1 MEFSIYSIGSAT
13 YLESILN
20 AVAMIS
26 GSGSIESLAKVGL
39 LIGTLFLGFQA
50 VFKNQAIPFQQVGV
64 ALILYMALYGPT
76 GRAVVED
83 VYDGTVV
90 VVDNVPIGP
99 LFVGSV
105 VSNIGYKL
113 TKEMEQAFSTP
124 AMTTYGFADPLTTLM
139 KVRGATRNVLAMPS
153 VMGES
158 NAGGDFVRSWTN
170 YIKECTLV
178 GVGRNMTAYGALMRS
193 NSPIDAMRFDSDVY
207 GTEIYEGKTGTGTY
221 YNCSQAHTRL
231 KALSVSAQ
239 PGVMDDVSKLAFQ
252 KPGKVVTGD
261 DLTTRVDD
269 ALRGL
274 NLQVADAR
282 AFTMASIL
290 LPIFERAPAQKA
302 LEDQQSAYAIMLA
315 QAQAQQAT
323 QWAAEGSMF
332 TRYVRPFLTFFEG
345 LIYAI
350 TPLMAFLL
358 VMGTFGMNLIT
369 KYITMLCWMML
380 WQPMLAIVNL
390 YTNWYTGTVMEG
402 LLATTSTVTDGN
414 ALSFEM
420 LKQMLPALDSAIGVA
435 GLMASS
441 VPVISMFLVS
451 GSAFALT
458 SMAQRLG
465 GTDQINEKIVTP
477 DVVKPTEGLATT
489 PYMTNDFVN
498 GTRVTGSENTR
509 GNINIGQS
517 LSSAAQSQKSVA
529 EGASETFT
537 KGLTSAYGKQFEQA
551 KNINEQAAVGRSV
564 ANSFGLSNDAS
575 YQNSVNELR
584 ARGFNQ
590 NQIDAVTGSIALGGS
605 VSGGLGLGNMGGK
618 EGADGKA
625 KSGIDFGGSAQINGT
640 TQSST
645 TRNDGQS
652 SNDVMQAAKAA
663 GLVESIS
670 NSLRHENSSSLA
682 TSFLGSEKL
691 GLSQSDQE
699 TLSRS
704 AQQAISTQKQ
714 YTETAGYLQQ
724 SGSSL
729 SMTPDAWAGKL
740 IREGKA
746 DAVVAEAVNNYGS
759 QMKEAERLFDTVDPS
774 RRSVAAALHTLAKN
788 NDLGVL
794 TSGVSDR
801 DMYTNPRHSGELA
814 DQPTS
819 LQHSSFTS
827 LREPAARD
835 LDAETSRAGH
845 SVNEG
850 SFGSRF
856 DSGNAAARD
865 EKQVEAIHDGHNA
878 DVNKK
883 AYTFGNRATSDGV
896 FEATRRLEEKGKGLS
911 DLGESVMSGIPQKF
925 MNALSSAAGTR
936 GNIAEYQNEG
946 MRLGLDK
953 DQAHV
958 FAAARTGELN
968 NNDRGAFMEYAR
980 HRGFNDNM
988 ASGMF
993 DTLVQAGLNDNGSS
1007 AVINDIVAINNSEK
1021 LDREFVL
1028 GR

>member
-153 VMGES
+153 VMGDS

-193 NSPIDAMRFDSDVY
+193 NSPIDAMRFDSEVY

-261 DLTTRVDD
+261 DLTARVDD

-345 LIYAI
+345 LIYVI

-498 GTRVTGSENTR
+498 GTRQTGSETTR
-509 GNINIGQS
+509 GTIDISQS
-517 LSSAAQSQKSVA
+517 LSNSAQSQRAIA
-529 EGASETFT
+529 ESASDNFA
-537 KGLTSAYGKQFEQA
+537 KGLTSTYGKQYEQA
-551 KNINEQAAVGRSV
+551 KTIGEQAQVGRQIAS
-564 ANSFGLSNDAS
+564 SFGLSNDS
-575 YQNSVNELR
+575 NFQQSVNNLR
-584 ARGFNQ
+584 NQ
-590 NQIDAVTGSIALGGS
+590 GYSQNEIDSMVGSIGTGGS
-605 VSGGLGLGNMGGK
+605 ASAGLGLGNMGGK
-618 EGADGKA
+618 PDANGKV
-625 KSGIDFGGSAQINGT
+625 KGGVDFGGSAQISGST
-640 TQSST
+640 TSST
-645 TRNDGQS
+645 THSNGRS
-652 SNDVMQAAKAA
+652 SSDVNSAAKAA
-663 GLVESIS
+663 GLTEAVT
-670 NSLRHENSSSLA
+670 NSLRRENTSGLA
-682 TSFLGSEKL
+682 NSFLNSEKL
-691 GLSQSDQE
+691 GLSRSDQE
-699 TLSRS
+699 SLTRS
-704 AQQAISTQKQ
+704 AQQAVSAQKQ
-714 YTETAGYLQQ
+714 YSETAGYLQ
-724 SGSSL
+724 SAGSSL

-746 DAVVAEAVNNYGS
+746 DAVVAEAVNNYGKDM
-759 QMKEAERLFDTVDPS
+759 QEAERMFDTVDPS
-774 RRSVAAALHTLAKN
+774 RRSVAAALHTLAKH

-801 DMYTNPRHSGELA
+801 DMYTNPKQSGELG

-819 LQHSSFTS
+819 LRHGSYESMHGPQ
-827 LREPAARD
+827 ARN
-835 LDAETSRAGH
+835 LDAETASAGH
-845 SVNEG
+845 VVDGG
-850 SFGSRF
+850 SFNQRF
-856 DSGNAAARD
+856 ASGDKAARD
-865 EKQVEAIHDGHNA
+865 ETPVEKTHAEHNG
-878 DVNKK
+878 DVNSR
-883 AYTFGNRATSDGV
+883 AYGYGLRARSDGV
-896 FEATRRLEEKGKGLS
+896 LEARQRLEEKGRGINE
-911 DLGESVMSGIPQKF
+911 LGESTMGGFVSKLV
-925 MNALSSAAGTR
+925 NRAENLAGAR
-936 GNIAEYQNEG
+936 GSRDDYLREG
-946 MRLGLDK
+946 RQLGLDES
-953 DQAHV
+953 QAAV

-968 NNDRGAFMEYAR
+968 NNDRGVFMQAADRKGYNPE
-980 HRGFNDNM
+980 M
-988 ASGMF
+988 AAGMF
-993 DTLVQAGLNDNGSS
+993 ETLKQAGYNDNGSG
-1007 AVINDIVAINNSEK
+1007 AILNDILTINDI
-1021 LDREFVL
+1021 DRADKDLVI

>member
-1 MEFSIYSIGSAT
+1 MEFSIYSVGSAT

-50 VFKNQAIPFQQVGV
+50 VFKNQTIPFQQVGV

-153 VMGES
+153 VMGDTR
-158 NAGGDFVRSWTN
+158 AGGDFVRSWMT

-178 GVGRNMTAYGALMRS
+178 GVGRNVAAYGSLMRS
-193 NSPIDAMRFDSDVY
+193 NNPVDAMRFESQVY
-207 GTEIYEGKTGTGTY
+207 GTEIFEGNTGVGTY
-221 YNCSQAHTRL
+221 YTCSEAHTRL
-231 KALSVSAQ
+231 KALSASTQ
-239 PGVMDDVSKLAFQ
+239 SGIMDDVAKLAFQ
-252 KPGKVVTGD
+252 KPGKTVTGD
-261 DLTTRVDD
+261 DVTTRVDD

-282 AFTMASIL
+282 AFTMASVL

-302 LEDQQSAYAIMLA
+302 LEDQQGAYAIMLS

-350 TPLMAFLL
+350 TPMMAFLL
-358 VMGTFGMNLIT
+358 MMGTFGMNLIT

-402 LLATTSTVTDGN
+402 LLATTSSVTDGN

-420 LKQMLPALDSAIGVA
+420 MKQMMPALDSAIGVA

-498 GTRVTGSENTR
+498 GTRQTGSETTR
-509 GNINIGQS
+509 GSINIGQS
-517 LSSAAQSQKSVA
+517 LSNAAQSQKATA
-529 EGASETFT
+529 ESASENFA
-537 KGLTSAYGKQFEQA
+537 KSLTSSYGRQMEQA
-551 KNINEQAAVGRSV
+551 KTLGEQATVGSSF
-564 ANSFGLSNDAS
+564 ANSFGLTNNAS
-575 YQNSVNELR
+575 YEKAVGNMRNMGYSQ
-584 ARGFNQ
+584 AQ
-590 NQIDAVTGSIALGGS
+590 TDAVVASLATGGN
-605 VSGGLGLGNMGGK
+605 VSAGLGLGK
-618 EGADGKA
+618 LGAATGEDGKS
-625 KSGIDFGGSAQINGT
+625 KGGVELGGSANIGANM
-640 TQSST
+640 QSSS
-645 TRNDGQS
+645 TRNDS
-652 SNDVMQAAKAA
+652 KTASDVMNDARSA
-663 GLVESIS
+663 GLSEVVS
-670 NSLRHENSSSLA
+670 NALRKENSSSVA
-682 TSFLGSEKL
+682 QNFQNSEKL
-691 GLSQSDQE
+691 GVSQADQQSLSK
-699 TLSRS
+699 S
-704 AQQAISTQKQ
+704 AQEAISAQKQ
-714 YTETAGYLQQ
+714 YSETSSYLQSTGMQ
-724 SGSSL
+724 L
-729 SMTPDAWAGKL
+729 SMSPDAWAGKL
-740 IREGKA
+740 QREGKA
-746 DAVVAEAVNNYGS
+746 DAVVAEAMNNYG
-759 QMKEAERLFDTVDPS
+759 QEFQEAKRMFDTVDPS
-774 RRSVAAALHTLAKN
+774 RRDTAAALHTLAKH

-794 TSGVSDR
+794 TGGTVDR
-801 DMYTNPRHSGELA
+801 DMYSNPRSGGELGA
-814 DQPTS
+814 SPTS
-819 LQHSSFTS
+819 LAHNEFEGLKGPQVGD
-827 LREPAARD
+827 LRS
-835 LDAETSRAGH
+835 ETRGAGH
-845 SVNEG
+845 SVSSG
-850 SFGSRF
+850 SFESRY
-856 DSGNAAARD
+856 DAGNAAARD
-865 EKQVEAIHDGHNA
+865 HGKIAAEHARRGEIVAGDGQVYA
-878 DVNKK
+878 
-883 AYTFGNRATSDGV
+883 NRATS
-896 FEATRRLEEKGKGLS
+896 EAGERAEGRLADKGKRVN
-911 DLGESVMSGIPQKF
+911 DMGESVLGGIPQKA
-925 MNALSSAAGTR
+925 MNRAGSVFNAGGTH
-936 GNIAEYQNEG
+936 ADYVNEG
-946 MRLGLDK
+946 KRLNLNDA
-953 DQAHV
+953 QAEV
-958 FAAARTGELN
+958 FAAARMGTVDN
-968 NNDRGAFMEYAR
+968 NTWGIFRESESKRGYSDEVAR
-980 HRGFNDNM
+980 GSFDN
-988 ASGMF
+988 
-993 DTLVQAGLNDNGSS
+993 LVQAGLYDNGSG
-1007 AVINDIVAINNSEK
+1007 ATLADVVTLNQRDDHGEGFK
-1021 LDREFVL
+1021 LR
-1028 GR
+1028 

>member
-153 VMGES
+153 VMGDS

-193 NSPIDAMRFDSDVY
+193 NSPIDAMRFDSQVY

-221 YNCSQAHTRL
+221 YSCSEAHTRL

-498 GTRVTGSENTR
+498 GTRQTGSETTR
-509 GNINIGQS
+509 GSINIGQS
-517 LSSAAQSQKSVA
+517 LSNAAQSQKATA
-529 EGASETFT
+529 ESASENFA
-537 KGLTSAYGKQFEQA
+537 KSLTSSYGRQMEQA
-551 KNINEQAAVGRSV
+551 KTLGEQATVGSSF
-564 ANSFGLSNDAS
+564 ANSFGLTNNAS
-575 YQNSVNELR
+575 YEKAVGNMRNMGYSQ
-584 ARGFNQ
+584 AQ
-590 NQIDAVTGSIALGGS
+590 TDAVVASLATGGN
-605 VSGGLGLGNMGGK
+605 VSAGLGLGK
-618 EGADGKA
+618 LGAATGEDGKS
-625 KSGIDFGGSAQINGT
+625 KGGVELGGSANIGANM
-640 TQSST
+640 QSSS
-645 TRNDGQS
+645 TRNDS
-652 SNDVMQAAKAA
+652 KTASDVMNDARSA
-663 GLVESIS
+663 GLSEVVS
-670 NSLRHENSSSLA
+670 NALRKENSSSVA
-682 TSFLGSEKL
+682 QNFQNSEKL
-691 GLSQSDQE
+691 GVSQADQQSLSK
-699 TLSRS
+699 S
-704 AQQAISTQKQ
+704 AQEAISAQKQ
-714 YTETAGYLQQ
+714 YSETSSYLQSTGMQ
-724 SGSSL
+724 L
-729 SMTPDAWAGKL
+729 SMSPDAWAGKL
-740 IREGKA
+740 QREGKA
-746 DAVVAEAVNNYGS
+746 DAVVAEAMNNYG
-759 QMKEAERLFDTVDPS
+759 QEFQEAKRMFDTVDPS
-774 RRSVAAALHTLAKN
+774 RRDTAAALHTLAKH

-794 TSGVSDR
+794 TGGTVDR
-801 DMYTNPRHSGELA
+801 DMYSNPRSGGELGA
-814 DQPTS
+814 SPTS
-819 LQHSSFTS
+819 LAHNEFEGLKGPQVGD
-827 LREPAARD
+827 LRS
-835 LDAETSRAGH
+835 ETRGAGH
-845 SVNEG
+845 SVSSG
-850 SFGSRF
+850 SFESRY
-856 DSGNAAARD
+856 DAGNAAARD
-865 EKQVEAIHDGHNA
+865 HGKIAAEHARRGEIVAGDGQVYA
-878 DVNKK
+878 
-883 AYTFGNRATSDGV
+883 NRATS
-896 FEATRRLEEKGKGLS
+896 EAGERAEGRLADKGKRVN
-911 DLGESVMSGIPQKF
+911 DMGESVLGGIPQKA
-925 MNALSSAAGTR
+925 MNRAGSVFNAGGTH
-936 GNIAEYQNEG
+936 ADYVNEG
-946 MRLGLDK
+946 KRLNLNDA
-953 DQAHV
+953 QAEV
-958 FAAARTGELN
+958 FAAARMGTVDN
-968 NNDRGAFMEYAR
+968 NTWGIFRESESKRGYSDEVAR
-980 HRGFNDNM
+980 GSFDN
-988 ASGMF
+988 
-993 DTLVQAGLNDNGSS
+993 LVQAGLYDNGSG
-1007 AVINDIVAINNSEK
+1007 ATLADVVTLNQRDDHGEGFK
-1021 LDREFVL
+1021 LR
-1028 GR
+1028 

>member
-113 TKEMEQAFSTP
+113 TREMEQAFSTP

-153 VMGES
+153 VMGDS

-193 NSPIDAMRFDSDVY
+193 NSPIDAMRFDSEVY

-498 GTRVTGSENTR
+498 GTRQTGSETTR
-509 GNINIGQS
+509 GSINIGQS
-517 LSSAAQSQKSVA
+517 LSNAAQSQKATA
-529 EGASETFT
+529 ESASENFA
-537 KGLTSAYGKQFEQA
+537 KSLTSSYGRQMEQA
-551 KNINEQAAVGRSV
+551 KTLGEQATVGSSF
-564 ANSFGLSNDAS
+564 ANSFGLTNNAS
-575 YQNSVNELR
+575 YEKAVGNMRNMGYSQ
-584 ARGFNQ
+584 AQ
-590 NQIDAVTGSIALGGS
+590 TDAVVASLATGGN
-605 VSGGLGLGNMGGK
+605 VSAGLGLGK
-618 EGADGKA
+618 YGAATGEDGKS
-625 KSGIDFGGSAQINGT
+625 KGGVELGGSANIGANM
-640 TQSST
+640 QSSS
-645 TRNDGQS
+645 TRNDS
-652 SNDVMQAAKAA
+652 KTASDVMNDARSA
-663 GLVESIS
+663 GLSEVVS
-670 NSLRHENSSSLA
+670 NALRKENSSSVA
-682 TSFLGSEKL
+682 QNFQNSEKL
-691 GLSQSDQE
+691 GVSQADQQSLSK
-699 TLSRS
+699 S
-704 AQQAISTQKQ
+704 AQEAISAQKQ
-714 YTETAGYLQQ
+714 YSETSSYLQSTGMQ
-724 SGSSL
+724 L
-729 SMTPDAWAGKL
+729 SMSPDAWAGKL
-740 IREGKA
+740 QREGKA
-746 DAVVAEAVNNYGS
+746 DAVVAEAMNNYG
-759 QMKEAERLFDTVDPS
+759 QEFQEAKRMFDTVDPS
-774 RRSVAAALHTLAKN
+774 RRDTAAALHTLAKH

-794 TSGVSDR
+794 TGGTVDR
-801 DMYTNPRHSGELA
+801 DMYSNPRSGGELGA
-814 DQPTS
+814 SPTS
-819 LQHSSFTS
+819 LAHNEFQGLKGPQVGD
-827 LREPAARD
+827 LRS
-835 LDAETSRAGH
+835 ETQSAGH
-845 SVNEG
+845 SVSSG
-850 SFGSRF
+850 SFESRY
-856 DSGNAAARD
+856 DAGNAAARD
-865 EKQVEAIHDGHNA
+865 HSKIAAEHARRGEIVAGDGQVYA
-878 DVNKK
+878 
-883 AYTFGNRATSDGV
+883 NRAV
-896 FEATRRLEEKGKGLS
+896 AEAGERAEGRLADKGKRVN
-911 DLGESVMSGIPQKF
+911 DMGESVLGGIPQKA
-925 MNALSSAAGTR
+925 MNRMGSVFNAGGTH
-936 GNIAEYQNEG
+936 ADYVNEG
-946 MRLGLDK
+946 KRLHLNDS
-953 DQAHV
+953 QAEV
-958 FAAARTGELN
+958 FAAARMGTVDNNTWGIYRDSAIKNGYGE
-968 NNDRGAFMEYAR
+968 DVARGSF
-980 HRGFNDNM
+980 DN
-988 ASGMF
+988 
-993 DTLVQAGLNDNGSS
+993 LVQAGLYDNGSGATLADVVTLNQRDDHGES
-1007 AVINDIVAINNSEK
+1007 FK
-1021 LDREFVL
+1021 LR
-1028 GR
+1028 

>member
-153 VMGES
+153 VMGDS

-498 GTRVTGSENTR
+498 GTRQTGSENTR
-509 GNINIGQS
+509 ASINIGQS
-517 LSSAAQSQKSVA
+517 LSNSAQSQRAVA
-529 EGASETFT
+529 ESASENFA
-537 KGLTSAYGKQFEQA
+537 KGLTSTLGKQYEQA
-551 KNINEQAAVGRSV
+551 KNISEQAQVGRQIAS
-564 ANSFGLSNDAS
+564 SYGLSNDTN
-575 YQNSVNELR
+575 YQQVVNNLR
-584 ARGFNQ
+584 SQ
-590 NQIDAVTGSIALGGS
+590 NYSQTEIDSMTGSIATGGS
-605 VSGGLGLGNMGGK
+605 ASAGLGLGKGMGA
-618 EGADGKA
+618 E
-625 KSGIDFGGSAQINGT
+625 FGGSAQISGT
-640 TQSST
+640 TQKST
-645 TRNDGQS
+645 TQSDGRTTQS
-652 SNDVMQAAKAA
+652 VDSAAKSA
-663 GLVESIS
+663 GLVEAVS
-670 NSLRHENSSSLA
+670 NSLRKENSAGLA
-682 TSFLGSEKL
+682 QSFLNGEKFAF
-691 GLSQSDQE
+691 SQSDQE
-699 TLSRS
+699 SLSRS
-704 AQQAISTQKQ
+704 AQQAISAQNQ
-714 YTETAGYLQQ
+714 YSETAGYLQ
-724 SGSSL
+724 SAGSSL
-729 SMTPDAWAGKL
+729 SMSPDAWAGKL

-746 DAVVAEAVNNYGS
+746 DAVVAEAVNNYGKEM
-759 QMKEAERLFDTVDPS
+759 QEAERMFDTVDLS
-774 RRSVAAALHTLAKN
+774 RRSVAAALATLAKN

-801 DMYTNPRHSGELA
+801 DMYTNPKQSGELGNRPSELGHDSFA
-814 DQPTS
+814 T
-819 LQHSSFTS
+819 LQGP
-827 LREPAARD
+827 EQRD
-835 LDAETSRAGH
+835 LNAETSRAGNMVSSGNFNERFTSGDKAARNEKAIENIH
-845 SVNEG
+845 SANDAKVNSKAY
-850 SFGSRF
+850 SFGLH
-856 DSGNAAARD
+856 AR
-865 EKQVEAIHDGHNA
+865 
-878 DVNKK
+878 
-883 AYTFGNRATSDGV
+883 SDAV
-896 FEATRRLEEKGKGLS
+896 LEATQRLEEKGTGINN
-911 DLGESVMSGIPQKF
+911 LGESSLGGATQKLVNKAESLMGARGSQEEYHREGVRLGLNDSQATVF
-925 MNALSSAAGTR
+925 ALARTGDLDNTHRGTFLKEQMAAGSSAA
-936 GNIAEYQNEG
+936 
-946 MRLGLDK
+946 M
-953 DQAHV
+953 
-958 FAAARTGELN
+958 AA
-968 NNDRGAFMEYAR
+968 
-980 HRGFNDNM
+980 
-988 ASGMF
+988 GMF
-993 DTLVQAGLNDNGSS
+993 EELRQAGLNDNGSG
-1007 AVINDIVAINNSEK
+1007 ATLNDIVTINNINSQEHD
-1021 LDREFVL
+1021 LVL
-1028 GR
+1028 HR

>member
-153 VMGES
+153 VMGDS

-193 NSPIDAMRFDSDVY
+193 NSPIDAMRFDSEVY

-261 DLTTRVDD
+261 DLTARVDD

-498 GTRVTGSENTR
+498 GTRQTGSETTR
-509 GNINIGQS
+509 GSINIGQS
-517 LSSAAQSQKSVA
+517 LSNAAQSQKATA
-529 EGASETFT
+529 ESASENFA
-537 KGLTSAYGKQFEQA
+537 KSLTSSYGRQMEQA
-551 KNINEQAAVGRSV
+551 KTLGEQATVGSSF
-564 ANSFGLSNDAS
+564 ANSFGLTNNAS
-575 YQNSVNELR
+575 YEKAVGNMRNMGYSQ
-584 ARGFNQ
+584 AQ
-590 NQIDAVTGSIALGGS
+590 TDAVVASLATGGN
-605 VSGGLGLGNMGGK
+605 VSAGLGLGKLGAATGEDGRSKGGV
-618 EGADGKA
+618 EL
-625 KSGIDFGGSAQINGT
+625 GGSANIGANM
-640 TQSST
+640 QSSS
-645 TRNDGQS
+645 TRNDS
-652 SNDVMQAAKAA
+652 KTASDVMNDARSA
-663 GLVESIS
+663 GLSEVVS
-670 NSLRHENSSSLA
+670 NALRKENSSSVA
-682 TSFLGSEKL
+682 QNFQNSEKL
-691 GLSQSDQE
+691 GVSQADQQSLSK
-699 TLSRS
+699 S
-704 AQQAISTQKQ
+704 AQEAISAQKQ
-714 YTETAGYLQQ
+714 YSETSSYLQSTGMQ
-724 SGSSL
+724 L
-729 SMTPDAWAGKL
+729 SMSPDAWAGKL
-740 IREGKA
+740 QREGKA
-746 DAVVAEAVNNYGS
+746 DAVVAEAMNNYG
-759 QMKEAERLFDTVDPS
+759 QEFQEAKRMFDTVDPS
-774 RRSVAAALHTLAKN
+774 RRDTAAALHTLAKH

-794 TSGVSDR
+794 TGGTVDR
-801 DMYTNPRHSGELA
+801 DMYSNPRSGGELGA
-814 DQPTS
+814 SPTS
-819 LQHSSFTS
+819 LAHNEFEGLKGPQVGD
-827 LREPAARD
+827 LRS
-835 LDAETSRAGH
+835 ETRGAGH
-845 SVNEG
+845 SVSSG
-850 SFGSRF
+850 SFESRY
-856 DSGNAAARD
+856 DAGNAAARD
-865 EKQVEAIHDGHNA
+865 HGKIAAEHARRGEIVAGDGQVYA
-878 DVNKK
+878 
-883 AYTFGNRATSDGV
+883 NRATS
-896 FEATRRLEEKGKGLS
+896 EAGERAEGRLADKGKRVN
-911 DLGESVMSGIPQKF
+911 DMGESVLGGIPQKA
-925 MNALSSAAGTR
+925 MNRAGSVFNAGGTH
-936 GNIAEYQNEG
+936 ADYVNEG
-946 MRLGLDK
+946 KRLNLNDA
-953 DQAHV
+953 QAEV
-958 FAAARTGELN
+958 FAAARMGTVDN
-968 NNDRGAFMEYAR
+968 NTWGIFRESESKRGYSDEVAR
-980 HRGFNDNM
+980 GSFDN
-988 ASGMF
+988 
-993 DTLVQAGLNDNGSS
+993 LVQAGLYDNGSG
-1007 AVINDIVAINNSEK
+1007 ATLADVVTLNQRDDHGEGFK
-1021 LDREFVL
+1021 LR
-1028 GR
+1028 

>member
-193 NSPIDAMRFDSDVY
+193 NSPIDAMRFDSEVY

-489 PYMTNDFVN
+489 PYMTSDFVN
-498 GTRVTGSENTR
+498 GTRQTGSETTR
-509 GNINIGQS
+509 GSINIGQS
-517 LSSAAQSQKSVA
+517 LSNAAQSQKATA
-529 EGASETFT
+529 ESASENFA
-537 KGLTSAYGKQFEQA
+537 KSLTSSYGRQMEQA
-551 KNINEQAAVGRSV
+551 KTLGEQATVGSSF
-564 ANSFGLSNDAS
+564 ANSFGLTNNAS
-575 YQNSVNELR
+575 YEKAVGNMRNMGYSQ
-584 ARGFNQ
+584 AQ
-590 NQIDAVTGSIALGGS
+590 TDAVVASLATGGN
-605 VSGGLGLGNMGGK
+605 VSAGLGLGK
-618 EGADGKA
+618 LGAATGEDGKS
-625 KSGIDFGGSAQINGT
+625 KGGVELGGSANIGANM
-640 TQSST
+640 QSSS
-645 TRNDGQS
+645 TRNDS
-652 SNDVMQAAKAA
+652 KTASDVMNDARSA
-663 GLVESIS
+663 GLSEVVS
-670 NSLRHENSSSLA
+670 NALRIENSSSVA
-682 TSFLGSEKL
+682 QNFQNSEKL
-691 GLSQSDQE
+691 GVSKADQQSLSK
-699 TLSRS
+699 S
-704 AQQAISTQKQ
+704 AQEAISAQKQ
-714 YTETAGYLQQ
+714 YSETSSYLQSTGMQ
-724 SGSSL
+724 L
-729 SMTPDAWAGKL
+729 SMSPDAWAGKL
-740 IREGKA
+740 QREGKA
-746 DAVVAEAVNNYGS
+746 DAVVAEAMNNYG
-759 QMKEAERLFDTVDPS
+759 QEFQEAKRMFDTVDPS
-774 RRSVAAALHTLAKN
+774 RRDTAAALHTLAKH

-794 TSGVSDR
+794 TGGTVDR
-801 DMYTNPRHSGELA
+801 DMYSNPRSGGELGA
-814 DQPTS
+814 SPTS
-819 LQHSSFTS
+819 LAHNEFEGLKGPQVGD
-827 LREPAARD
+827 LR
-835 LDAETSRAGH
+835 AETQSAGH
-845 SVNEG
+845 SVSSG
-850 SFGSRF
+850 SFESRY
-856 DSGNAAARD
+856 DAGNAAARD
-865 EKQVEAIHDGHNA
+865 HSKIAAEHARRGEIVAGDAQVYA
-878 DVNKK
+878 
-883 AYTFGNRATSDGV
+883 NRAV
-896 FEATRRLEEKGKGLS
+896 AEAGERAEGRLADKGKRVN
-911 DLGESVMSGIPQKF
+911 DMGESVLGGIPQKA
-925 MNALSSAAGTR
+925 MNRMGSVFNAGGTH
-936 GNIAEYQNEG
+936 ADYVNEG
-946 MRLGLDK
+946 KRLNLNDS
-953 DQAHV
+953 QAEV
-958 FAAARTGELN
+958 FAAARMGTVDNNTWGIYRDSAIKNGYGE
-968 NNDRGAFMEYAR
+968 DVARGSF
-980 HRGFNDNM
+980 DN
-988 ASGMF
+988 
-993 DTLVQAGLNDNGSS
+993 LVQAGLYDNGSGATLADVVTLNQRDDHGES
-1007 AVINDIVAINNSEK
+1007 FK
-1021 LDREFVL
+1021 LR
-1028 GR
+1028 

>member
-153 VMGES
+153 VMGDS
-158 NAGGDFVRSWTN
+158 RAGGDFVRSWTN

-193 NSPIDAMRFDSDVY
+193 NNPIDAMRFDSQVY
-207 GTEIYEGKTGTGTY
+207 GTEIYEGKTGVGSY
-221 YNCSQAHTRL
+221 YSCSEAHSRL
-231 KALSVSAQ
+231 KALSASAQ
-239 PGVMDDVSKLAFQ
+239 PGIMDDVSKLAFQ

-302 LEDQQSAYAIMLA
+302 LEDQQAAYAIMLS

-498 GTRVTGSENTR
+498 GTRQTGSETTR
-509 GNINIGQS
+509 GSINIGQS
-517 LSSAAQSQKSVA
+517 LSNAAQSQKATA
-529 EGASETFT
+529 ESASENFA
-537 KGLTSAYGKQFEQA
+537 KSLTSSYGRQMEQA
-551 KNINEQAAVGRSV
+551 KTLGEQATVGSSF
-564 ANSFGLSNDAS
+564 ANSFGLTNNAS
-575 YQNSVNELR
+575 YEKAVGNMRNMGYSQ
-584 ARGFNQ
+584 AQ
-590 NQIDAVTGSIALGGS
+590 TDAVVASLATGGN
-605 VSGGLGLGNMGGK
+605 VSAGLGLGKLGGAAG
-618 EGADGKA
+618 EDGKS
-625 KSGIDFGGSAQINGT
+625 KGGVEFGGSANIGANM
-640 TQSST
+640 QSSS
-645 TRNDGQS
+645 TRNDS
-652 SNDVMQAAKAA
+652 KTASDVMNDARSA
-663 GLVESIS
+663 GLSEVVS
-670 NSLRHENSSSLA
+670 NALRKENSSSVA
-682 TSFLGSEKL
+682 QNFQNSEKL
-691 GLSQSDQE
+691 GVSQADQQS
-699 TLSRS
+699 LSRS
-704 AQQAISTQKQ
+704 AQEAISAQKQ
-714 YTETAGYLQQ
+714 YSETSSYLQSTGMQ
-724 SGSSL
+724 L
-729 SMTPDAWAGKL
+729 SMSPDAWAGKL
-740 IREGKA
+740 QREGKA
-746 DAVVAEAVNNYGS
+746 DAVVTEAMNNYG
-759 QMKEAERLFDTVDPS
+759 QEFQEAKRMFDTVDPS
-774 RRSVAAALHTLAKN
+774 RRDTAAALHTLAKH

-794 TSGVSDR
+794 TGGTVDR
-801 DMYTNPRHSGELA
+801 DMYSNPRSGGELGA
-814 DQPTS
+814 SPTS
-819 LQHSSFTS
+819 LAHNEFEGLKGPQVGD
-827 LREPAARD
+827 LRS
-835 LDAETSRAGH
+835 ETRGAGH
-845 SVNEG
+845 SVSSG
-850 SFGSRF
+850 SFESRY
-856 DSGNAAARD
+856 DAGNAAARD
-865 EKQVEAIHDGHNA
+865 HGKIAAEHARRGEIVAGDGQVYA
-878 DVNKK
+878 
-883 AYTFGNRATSDGV
+883 NRAIS
-896 FEATRRLEEKGKGLS
+896 EAGERAEGRLADKGKRVN
-911 DLGESVMSGIPQKF
+911 DMGESVLGGIPQKA
-925 MNALSSAAGTR
+925 MNQAGSVFNT
-936 GNIAEYQNEG
+936 GGTHADYINEG
-946 MRLGLDK
+946 KRLNLNDA
-953 DQAHV
+953 QAEV
-958 FAAARTGELN
+958 FAAARMGTVDN
-968 NNDRGAFMEYAR
+968 NTWGVFRESESKRGYSDEVAR
-980 HRGFNDNM
+980 GSFDN
-988 ASGMF
+988 
-993 DTLVQAGLNDNGSS
+993 LVQAGLYDNGSGATLADVVTLNQRDDHGES
-1007 AVINDIVAINNSEK
+1007 FK
-1021 LDREFVL
+1021 LR
-1028 GR
+1028 

>member
-153 VMGES
+153 VMGDS
-158 NAGGDFVRSWTN
+158 KAGGDFVRSWTN

-193 NSPIDAMRFDSDVY
+193 NNPIDAMRFDSQVY

-221 YNCSQAHTRL
+221 YSCSEAHTRL
-231 KALSVSAQ
+231 RALSVLAQ

-261 DLTTRVDD
+261 DLTARVDD

-498 GTRVTGSENTR
+498 GTRQTGSETTR
-509 GNINIGQS
+509 GSINIGQS
-517 LSSAAQSQKSVA
+517 LSNAAQSQKATA
-529 EGASETFT
+529 ESASENFA
-537 KGLTSAYGKQFEQA
+537 KSLTSSYGRQMEQA
-551 KNINEQAAVGRSV
+551 KTLGEQATVGSSF
-564 ANSFGLSNDAS
+564 ANSFGLTNNAS
-575 YQNSVNELR
+575 YEKAVGNMRNMGYSQ
-584 ARGFNQ
+584 AQ
-590 NQIDAVTGSIALGGS
+590 TDAVVASLATGGN
-605 VSGGLGLGNMGGK
+605 VSAGLGLGKLGGAAG
-618 EGADGKA
+618 EDGKS
-625 KSGIDFGGSAQINGT
+625 KGGVEFGGSANIGANM
-640 TQSST
+640 QSSS
-645 TRNDGQS
+645 TRNDS
-652 SNDVMQAAKAA
+652 KTASDVMNDARSA
-663 GLVESIS
+663 GLSEVVS
-670 NSLRHENSSSLA
+670 NALRKENSSSVA
-682 TSFLGSEKL
+682 QNFQNSEKL
-691 GLSQSDQE
+691 GVSQADQQS
-699 TLSRS
+699 LSRS
-704 AQQAISTQKQ
+704 AQEAISAQKQ
-714 YTETAGYLQQ
+714 YSETSSYLQSTGMQ
-724 SGSSL
+724 L
-729 SMTPDAWAGKL
+729 SMSPDAWAGKL
-740 IREGKA
+740 QREGKA
-746 DAVVAEAVNNYGS
+746 DAVVTEAMNNYG
-759 QMKEAERLFDTVDPS
+759 QEFQEAKRMFDTVDPS
-774 RRSVAAALHTLAKN
+774 RRDTAAALHTLAKH

-794 TSGVSDR
+794 TGGTVDR
-801 DMYTNPRHSGELA
+801 DMYSNPRSGGELGA
-814 DQPTS
+814 SPTS
-819 LQHSSFTS
+819 LAHNEFEGLKGPQVGD
-827 LREPAARD
+827 LRS
-835 LDAETSRAGH
+835 ETRGAGH
-845 SVNEG
+845 SVSSG
-850 SFGSRF
+850 SFESRY
-856 DSGNAAARD
+856 DAGNAAARD
-865 EKQVEAIHDGHNA
+865 HGKIAAEHARRGEIVAGDGQVYA
-878 DVNKK
+878 
-883 AYTFGNRATSDGV
+883 NRATS
-896 FEATRRLEEKGKGLS
+896 EAGERAEGRLADKGKRVN
-911 DLGESVMSGIPQKF
+911 DMGESVLGGIPQKA
-925 MNALSSAAGTR
+925 MNQAGSVFNAGGTHADY
-936 GNIAEYQNEG
+936 INEG
-946 MRLGLDK
+946 KRLNLNDA
-953 DQAHV
+953 QAEV
-958 FAAARTGELN
+958 FAAARMGTVDN
-968 NNDRGAFMEYAR
+968 NTWGVFRESESKRGYSDEVAR
-980 HRGFNDNM
+980 GSFDN
-988 ASGMF
+988 
-993 DTLVQAGLNDNGSS
+993 LVQAGLYDNGSGATLADVVTLNQRDDHGES
-1007 AVINDIVAINNSEK
+1007 FK
-1021 LDREFVL
+1021 LR
-1028 GR
+1028 

>member
-153 VMGES
+153 VMGDS

-193 NSPIDAMRFDSDVY
+193 NSPIDAMRFDSEVY

-261 DLTTRVDD
+261 DLTARVDD

-498 GTRVTGSENTR
+498 GTRQTGSETTR
-509 GNINIGQS
+509 GSINIGQS
-517 LSSAAQSQKSVA
+517 LSNAAQSQKATA
-529 EGASETFT
+529 ESASENFA
-537 KGLTSAYGKQFEQA
+537 KSLTSSYGRQMEQA
-551 KNINEQAAVGRSV
+551 KTLGEQATVGSSF
-564 ANSFGLSNDAS
+564 ANSFGLTNNAS
-575 YQNSVNELR
+575 YEKAVGNMRNMGYSQ
-584 ARGFNQ
+584 AQ
-590 NQIDAVTGSIALGGS
+590 TDAVVASLATGGN
-605 VSGGLGLGNMGGK
+605 VSAGLGLGK
-618 EGADGKA
+618 LGAATGEDGKS
-625 KSGIDFGGSAQINGT
+625 KGGVELGGSANIGANM
-640 TQSST
+640 QSSS
-645 TRNDGQS
+645 TRNDS
-652 SNDVMQAAKAA
+652 KTASDVMNDARSA
-663 GLVESIS
+663 GLSEVVS
-670 NSLRHENSSSLA
+670 NALRKENSSSVA
-682 TSFLGSEKL
+682 QNFQNSEKL
-691 GLSQSDQE
+691 GVSQADQQSLSK
-699 TLSRS
+699 S
-704 AQQAISTQKQ
+704 AQEAISAQKQ
-714 YTETAGYLQQ
+714 YSETSSYLQSTGMQ
-724 SGSSL
+724 L
-729 SMTPDAWAGKL
+729 SMSPDAWAGKL
-740 IREGKA
+740 QREGKA
-746 DAVVAEAVNNYGS
+746 DAVVAEAMNNYG
-759 QMKEAERLFDTVDPS
+759 QEFQEAKRMFDTVDPS
-774 RRSVAAALHTLAKN
+774 RRDTAAALHTLAKH

-794 TSGVSDR
+794 TGGTVDR
-801 DMYTNPRHSGELA
+801 DMYSNPRSGGELGA
-814 DQPTS
+814 SPTS
-819 LQHSSFTS
+819 LAHNEFEGLKGPQVGD
-827 LREPAARD
+827 LRS
-835 LDAETSRAGH
+835 ETRGAGH
-845 SVNEG
+845 SVSSG
-850 SFGSRF
+850 SFESRY
-856 DSGNAAARD
+856 DAGNAAARD
-865 EKQVEAIHDGHNA
+865 HGKIAAEHARRGEIVAGDGQVYA
-878 DVNKK
+878 
-883 AYTFGNRATSDGV
+883 NRATS
-896 FEATRRLEEKGKGLS
+896 EAGERAEGRLADKGKRVN
-911 DLGESVMSGIPQKF
+911 DMGESVLGGIPQKA
-925 MNALSSAAGTR
+925 MNRAGSVFNAGGTH
-936 GNIAEYQNEG
+936 ADYVNEG
-946 MRLGLDK
+946 KRLNLNDA
-953 DQAHV
+953 QAEV
-958 FAAARTGELN
+958 FAAARMGTVDN
-968 NNDRGAFMEYAR
+968 NTWGIFRESESKRGYSDEVAR
-980 HRGFNDNM
+980 GSFDN
-988 ASGMF
+988 
-993 DTLVQAGLNDNGSS
+993 LVQAGLYDNGSG
-1007 AVINDIVAINNSEK
+1007 ATLADVVTLNQRDDHGEGFK
-1021 LDREFVL
+1021 LR
-1028 GR
+1028 

>member
-153 VMGES
+153 VMGDS

-193 NSPIDAMRFDSDVY
+193 NSPIDAMRFDSEVY

-261 DLTTRVDD
+261 DLTARVDD

-489 PYMTNDFVN
+489 PYMTSDFVN
-498 GTRVTGSENTR
+498 GTRQTGSETTR
-509 GNINIGQS
+509 GSINIGQS
-517 LSSAAQSQKSVA
+517 LSNAAQSQKATA
-529 EGASETFT
+529 ESASENFA
-537 KGLTSAYGKQFEQA
+537 KSLTSSYGRQMEQA
-551 KNINEQAAVGRSV
+551 KTLGEQATVGSSF
-564 ANSFGLSNDAS
+564 ANSFGLTNNAS
-575 YQNSVNELR
+575 YEKAVGNMRNMGYSQ
-584 ARGFNQ
+584 AQ
-590 NQIDAVTGSIALGGS
+590 TDAVVASLATGGN
-605 VSGGLGLGNMGGK
+605 VSAGLGLGKLGGAAG
-618 EGADGKA
+618 EDGKS
-625 KSGIDFGGSAQINGT
+625 KGGVEFGGSANIGANM
-640 TQSST
+640 QSSS
-645 TRNDGQS
+645 TRNDS
-652 SNDVMQAAKAA
+652 KTASDVMNDARSA
-663 GLVESIS
+663 GLSEVVS
-670 NSLRHENSSSLA
+670 NALRKENSSSVA
-682 TSFLGSEKL
+682 QNFQNSEKL
-691 GLSQSDQE
+691 GVSQADQQS
-699 TLSRS
+699 LSRS
-704 AQQAISTQKQ
+704 AQEAISAQKQ
-714 YTETAGYLQQ
+714 YSETSSYLQSTGMQ
-724 SGSSL
+724 L
-729 SMTPDAWAGKL
+729 SMSPDAWAGKL
-740 IREGKA
+740 QREGKA
-746 DAVVAEAVNNYGS
+746 DAVVTEAMNNYG
-759 QMKEAERLFDTVDPS
+759 QEFQEAKRMFDTVDPS
-774 RRSVAAALHTLAKN
+774 RRDTAAALHTLAKH

-794 TSGVSDR
+794 TGGTVDR
-801 DMYTNPRHSGELA
+801 DMYSNPRSGGELGA
-814 DQPTS
+814 SPTS
-819 LQHSSFTS
+819 LAHNEFEGLKGPQVGD
-827 LREPAARD
+827 LRS
-835 LDAETSRAGH
+835 ETRGAGH
-845 SVNEG
+845 SVSSG
-850 SFGSRF
+850 SFESRY
-856 DSGNAAARD
+856 DAGNAAARD
-865 EKQVEAIHDGHNA
+865 HGKIAAEHARRGEIVAGDGQVYA
-878 DVNKK
+878 
-883 AYTFGNRATSDGV
+883 NRATS
-896 FEATRRLEEKGKGLS
+896 EAGERAEGRLGDKGKRVN
-911 DLGESVMSGIPQKF
+911 DMGESVLGGIPQKA
-925 MNALSSAAGTR
+925 MNRAGSVFNAGGTH
-936 GNIAEYQNEG
+936 ADYVNEG
-946 MRLGLDK
+946 KRLNLNDA
-953 DQAHV
+953 QAEV
-958 FAAARTGELN
+958 FAAARMGTVDN
-968 NNDRGAFMEYAR
+968 NTWGIFRESESKRGYSDEVAR
-980 HRGFNDNM
+980 GSFDN
-988 ASGMF
+988 
-993 DTLVQAGLNDNGSS
+993 LVQAGLYDNGSG
-1007 AVINDIVAINNSEK
+1007 ATLADVVTLNQRDDHGEGFK
-1021 LDREFVL
+1021 LR
-1028 GR
+1028 